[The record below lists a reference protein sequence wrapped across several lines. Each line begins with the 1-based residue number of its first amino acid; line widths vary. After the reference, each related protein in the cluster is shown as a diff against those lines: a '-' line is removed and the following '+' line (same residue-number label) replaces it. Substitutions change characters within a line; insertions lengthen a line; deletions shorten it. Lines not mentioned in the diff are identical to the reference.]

1 MTNTHL
7 LLSSEYAGRIAARRA
22 PAADAPPTPSLWR
35 PLVRIARWLRP
46 RPRLPYL
53 SEHLCRD
60 IGIDPMPKPRDWP
73 LTW

>member
-7 LLSSEYAGRIAARRA
+7 LLLSQHAGRFAPRRQ
-22 PAADAPPTPSLWR
+22 PAAQVPAPSLWR